1 MGRRWA
7 LAALAMGILYP
18 AVATAQDEE
27 PRSSGGTRALTL
39 REVVAAAT
47 KSNPDAIAAQARI
60 DRAEAD
66 GSVASARYLPS
77 LDANTVQDTL
87 IFRNDHYTMSTT
99 HAEGRVD
106 LRWTLWDF
114 GRTSS
119 AVAAATASTE
129 SAEQSSK
136 ATKASIAQ
144 RRFAATASRTSSTN
158 ASSSRSSG
166 TDTSMARRVPASRLA
181 LNSPAGSSSDAP
193 RAKVTFTLSR

>member
-1 MGRRWA
+1 MPGYEPYLLCDFHVHTTWSDGR
-7 LAALAMGILYP
+7 
-18 AVATAQDEE
+18 
-27 PRSSGGTRALTL
+27 LTL

-66 GSVASARYLPS
+66 GSAASARYLPS
-77 LDANTVQDTL
+77 LDARVIGGANTVQDTL